1 MADYRIGIDALYE
14 RFEIWNGYLPGKVRL
29 IACGGTA
36 LTLLGFKDSTKD
48 VDLMVPDQREYH
60 TFIRILQELG
70 YKRIGGN
77 SWQSDSDSLF
87 ILDIFQGNL
96 IYTTELLESPLIEGN
111 HTPVREYSRIY
122 LGVLND
128 YDLIT
133 SKLLRGTSVDF
144 DDCRALAEGR
154 HGSLDLGRLAERF
167 RETALGYPGEDRLLK
182 NLEIFLAEQ
191 RGLSHGT

>member
-1 MADYRIGIDALYE
+1 MLNYRMGIDALYE
-14 RFEIWNGYLPGKVRL
+14 RFEIWNGYLPRKVRV

-48 VDLMVPDQREYH
+48 VDLMVPHQREYDS
-60 TFIRILQELG
+60 FIRTLQKLG
-70 YKRIGGN
+70 YKRVREH

-87 ILDIFQGNL
+87 ILDIFQGNF
-96 IYTTELLESPLIEGN
+96 IHTTELLESPLKEGN
-111 HTPVREYSRIY
+111 HVRVREYSRLY
-122 LGVLND
+122 VGVLND

-154 HGSLDLGRLAERF
+154 HGGIDLCRLAERF
-167 RETALGYPGEDRLLK
+167 KETALCYPGEDRLLK

-191 RGLSHGT
+191 RGLSDGT